1 MDENSIAELKDKI
14 EVLMTVVKSGNVV
27 NARAKPPESPK
38 PKSGDR
44 YLQKMGRSLQTAQR
58 KVRDLPLQ
66 PLDHSRW
73 GKNQSNAIIAEVG
86 DMDGGIAQRREMWI
100 GGV

>member
-1 MDENSIAELKDKI
+1 M
-14 EVLMTVVKSGNVV
+14 
-27 NARAKPPESPK
+27 PEPSPQ
-38 PKSGDR
+38 DR
-44 YLQKMGRSLQTAQR
+44 QNQSLETGIYRKMGQSLQTARQ

-86 DMDGGIAQRREMWI
+86 DMDGGIAQRRETWI